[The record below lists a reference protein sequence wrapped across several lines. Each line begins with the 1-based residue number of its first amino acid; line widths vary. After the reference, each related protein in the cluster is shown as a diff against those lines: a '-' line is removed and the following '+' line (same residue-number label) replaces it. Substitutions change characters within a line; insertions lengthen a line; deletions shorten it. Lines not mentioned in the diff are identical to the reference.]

1 MQEDQR
7 SQQPSGP
14 EKVAPK
20 VKESKIRID
29 EEAPNRLDE
38 TKDKDS
44 GLPSGVNS
52 FDGTLTFSPELMAS
66 PVSKKRLVVED
77 EKELVKPTPVSMPLT
92 TEPTLDVKDSKSRPL
107 VVGGVKFPALQAALK
122 SHYGAQGNLKLP
134 LSGKDFP
141 IKDVSLTISDKSV
154 LDQREKAKEEKER
167 ETKETK
173 EKKGGSSQKD
183 AEEEK
188 ETKGS
193 QKAKR
198 KEDAFWSSRFRL
210 EEEWHRIDKPIAVK
224 DVFTIEKSNIPIRRI
239 LVEGRAGVGKTTF
252 SQYVAYQWMQQD
264 LFAGQFD
271 YPKLISCH
279 RSEKT

>member
-1 MQEDQR
+1 MQEYPPTVD
-7 SQQPSGP
+7 PSTNQGP
-14 EKVAPK
+14 SFHVKSA
-20 VKESKIRID
+20 VKEGKVREGEDTPSQFG
-29 EEAPNRLDE
+29 A
-38 TKDKDS
+38 S
-44 GLPSGVNS
+44 GSSTSSTTVAWEGV
-52 FDGTLTFSPELMAS
+52 
-66 PVSKKRLVVED
+66 
-77 EKELVKPTPVSMPLT
+77 
-92 TEPTLDVKDSKSRPL
+92 LDVKDTKSRPL

-122 SHYGAQGNLKLP
+122 SHYGAQGTLKLP

-154 LDQREKAKEEKER
+154 LDQREKAR
-167 ETKETK
+167 GRR
-173 EKKGGSSQKD
+173 KKRRKKPKN

-193 QKAKR
+193 QKGKR

-224 DVFTIEKSNIPIRRI
+224 DVFSIEHSTTPIRRI

-271 YPKLISCH
+271 YVFWLPLRQCLSSDSGSHGSMEAHMAAFVYEQQIPGSE
-279 RSEKT
+279 RSNIRPQDIETVLSAGKTVAPC